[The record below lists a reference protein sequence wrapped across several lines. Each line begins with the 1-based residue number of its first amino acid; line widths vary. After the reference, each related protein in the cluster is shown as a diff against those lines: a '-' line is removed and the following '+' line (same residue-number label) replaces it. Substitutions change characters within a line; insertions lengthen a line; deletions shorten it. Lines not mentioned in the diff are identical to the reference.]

1 MRVLLDTNVLAAGIV
16 GNRLNWTTP
25 PTQIWRRWQAK
36 QFALLI
42 SAHVMKELNK
52 TLDLPWFAARIALL
66 DRELAMREILAFA
79 EVIELATMVSGVAS
93 HPADDLVL
101 SAAVSGNADYLVTG
115 DAKFLQV
122 GEYRGV
128 KLRTPTEFLREL
140 DAPAR

>member
-1 MRVLLDTNVLAAGIV
+1 
-16 GNRLNWTTP
+16 
-25 PTQIWRRWQAK
+25 
-36 QFALLI
+36 
-42 SAHVMKELNK
+42 MKELNK

-122 GEYRGV
+122 GEHRGV